1 MYQVTVDY
9 AKDHLDELCDRT
21 KQERTGIK
29 INRGNQSFVL
39 LTQEEWETLV
49 ETAQWLQTPNI
60 TADIDEARREYAAHE
75 TVTMDQVFGI

>member
-21 KQERTGIK
+21 KQEQTGIK
-29 INRGNQSFVL
+29 INRGDQNFVL

-49 ETAQWLQTPNI
+49 ETAQWLQIPNI
-60 TADIDEARREYAAHE
+60 TADINKARREYANQE
-75 TVTMDQVFGI
+75 TASMDQVFGI